1 MSAVGDT
8 AMEGF
13 LICSGILAIIGG
25 LIAVIEG
32 NLGCIANMW
41 RKKG

>member
-1 MSAVGDT
+1 MSAVEET

-13 LICSGILAIIGG
+13 LMCSGIVAIIGG

-32 NLGCIANMW
+32 NLGCIANM
-41 RKKG
+41 RHKKG